1 MIMKKNLRKT
11 STSKKKRQTSNIK
24 NLIQDIDVNSEKSKI
39 NLDFETAMLEM
50 SFDNL
55 ASLMKTF
62 GIPSPHAKKIKQQA
76 KLISMFNQKMIEGG
90 HPEQVI
96 NMGEKILPWIL
107 RISTAEMFIEP
118 IGKWLIEMA
127 DKRKENSGIAE
138 KKKSMRE

>member
-1 MIMKKNLRKT
+1 MKKNSRKT
-11 STSKKKRQTSNIK
+11 STYKKRQTSNMK
-24 NLIQDIDVNSEKSKI
+24 NVIQDMDVNSEKLKI
-39 NLDFETAMLEM
+39 NLDFETVMLEM

-96 NMGEKILPWIL
+96 NMGEKLLPWIL

-118 IGKWLIEMA
+118 IGKWLMDMA
-127 DKRKENSGIAE
+127 DKRKENSGIVE

>member
-1 MIMKKNLRKT
+1 MKKNSRQT
-11 STSKKKRQTSNIK
+11 SASKKKRQTSNMK
-24 NLIQDIDVNSEKSKI
+24 NVIQDIDVNSEKSKI

-55 ASLMKTF
+55 AGLMKTF